1 MYEKIVEL
9 LFSRMFEGKIKDLLI
24 KYKSIII
31 YLIVGGLTTLVNFV
45 VYYFDLLVL
54 DMPYKLNICVAW
66 VAAVIFAYF
75 PNKYIVFESKGEG
88 KGLGEFV
95 KFVGS
100 RISTLLFELVAMFLF
115 IDIIG
120 VKEIIAKVV
129 VAVFVVV
136 LNYVLSKLIVFR
148 KK

>member
-1 MYEKIVEL
+1 MI
-9 LFSRMFEGKIKDLLI
+9 SKIKELLI
-24 KYKSIII
+24 KYKAIIA
-31 YLIVGGLTTLVNFV
+31 YLIVGGMTTLVNFV

-66 VAAVIFAYF
+66 VAAVVFAYF
-75 PNKYIVFESKGEG
+75 PNKYIVFESKEKG

-100 RISTLLFELVAMFLF
+100 RITTLIFELVAMFLF
-115 IDIIG
+115 IDVIE
-120 VKEIIAKVV
+120 VKEEIAKIV
-129 VAVFVVV
+129 VAVFIVI

-148 KK
+148 KN

>member
-1 MYEKIVEL
+1 MI
-9 LFSRMFEGKIKDLLI
+9 GKIKELLI
-24 KYKSIII
+24 KYKAIIA

-54 DMPYKLNICVAW
+54 DMPYKINICVAW

-75 PNKYIVFESKGEG
+75 PNKYIVFESREKG
-88 KGLGEFV
+88 KGLGEFF

-100 RISTLLFELVAMFLF
+100 RISTLLFELVAMFVF
-115 IDIIG
+115 IDIVG
-120 VKEIIAKVV
+120 VMEEIAKVV

-136 LNYVLSKLIVFR
+136 LNYILSKLIVFR